1 MPLSP
6 PVTMTTSCL
15 PISTMASALSTAEC
29 TTSKLPAA
37 SPSRWLREFSV
48 RWSIILRPRR
58 SKIPLAMPACSGRD
72 LACGKALTRSS
83 VGSSAPAAVATPSA
97 SMPNATKTSAKRPM
111 NPSLRGSAAA
121 RTAIIAAPPAPRP
134 RPMESN
140 DVDVDRRGGSAILP
154 QARNPGETCMR
165 AISLAE
171 ANRIIEG
178 TFASAKK
185 RKAYALAAIVLDA
198 GGRVKAF
205 QKQDGASLM
214 RFEIAYG
221 KAFGALALNRSSRQV
236 LQKAKEKPAFMQSLA
251 ELADGPLFLEAGGQ
265 LIRDAAGEIVG
276 ALGVTGDVNE
286 VDDLCAIDGI
296 HAGGLRA
303 DADFD
308 AEAARRLNIKV
319 DPPLR
324 DPRKKASRS
333 R

>member
-1 MPLSP
+1 
-6 PVTMTTSCL
+6 MTS
-15 PISTMASALSTAEC
+15 
-29 TTSKLPAA
+29 
-37 SPSRWLREFSV
+37 LRYLDVEM
-48 RWSIILRPRR
+48 
-58 SKIPLAMPACSGRD
+58 LAGVDLGR
-72 LACGKALTRSS
+72 
-83 VGSSAPAAVATPSA
+83 
-97 SMPNATKTSAKRPM
+97 
-111 NPSLRGSAAA
+111 LRGSVYPRAHSCKLE
-121 RTAIIAAPPAPRP
+121 IAASTVVRRATGPR
-134 RPMESN
+134 RK
-140 DVDVDRRGGSAILP
+140 GT
-154 QARNPGETCMR
+154 GENEMR

-171 ANRIIEG
+171 ANKIIDG
-178 TFASAKK
+178 TFASGKK
-185 RKAYALAAIVLDA
+185 RKAHALAAIVLDA

-265 LIRDAAGEIVG
+265 LIRDASGEIVG

-296 HAGGLRA
+296 HAGGFRA

-308 AEAARRLNIKV
+308 VEAAKRLNIKV

-324 DPRKKASRS
+324 DPRKG
-333 R
+333 